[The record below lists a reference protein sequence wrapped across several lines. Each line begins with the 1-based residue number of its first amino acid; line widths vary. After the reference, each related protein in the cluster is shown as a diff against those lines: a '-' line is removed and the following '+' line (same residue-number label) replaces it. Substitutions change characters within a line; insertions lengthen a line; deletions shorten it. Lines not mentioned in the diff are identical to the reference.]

1 MDKLSSMKEVLSC
14 LKEGDLLTSNGKD
27 RFVMKGDR
35 VFCYIDGTR
44 FSMTVE
50 DFAELYMKNRFYL
63 YEESVEIDESK
74 DEAYYR
80 YYRK

>member
-1 MDKLSSMKEVLSC
+1 MNEVLTC
-14 LKEGDLLTSNGKD
+14 LREGEILTSSGKEH
-27 RFVMKGDR
+27 FVMKGDK
-35 VFCYIDGTR
+35 VLCYKDGTR
-44 FSMTVE
+44 FSMSTE
-50 DFAELYMKNRFYL
+50 DFVELYTKNRFFL